1 MKRLIVDVRP
11 GEYSVTRLAPDV
23 LVPAGLLDLT
33 DALVS
38 VTRTPDELSIIAPS
52 SFAISSDSAER
63 GWRLLTVRGPL
74 EFTLTGIMAA
84 LAGELAAAGV
94 SLFAVSTYDT
104 DHLLVKHTDL
114 GRAVLALRA
123 AGHELVVA
131 QEA

>member
-11 GEYSVTRLAPDV
+11 GEYAVTRLAPDAP
-23 LVPAGLLDLT
+23 VPSGLLDLT
-33 DALVS
+33 DVLVS
-38 VTRTPDELSIIAPS
+38 VTRTPAELSIIAPA
-52 SFAISSDSAER
+52 SFAMDGDTAEQ

-94 SLFAVSTYDT
+94 SLFALSTYDT
-104 DHLLVKHTDL
+104 DHLLVKHKDL

-131 QEA
+131 PEA

>member
-11 GEYSVTRLAPDV
+11 GEYAVTRLAADAP
-23 LVPAGLLDLT
+23 VPAGLLDLT
-33 DALVS
+33 DVLVS
-38 VTRTPDELSIIAPS
+38 VTRTPAELSIIAPA
-52 SFAISSDSAER
+52 SFAVDGDTAEK

-74 EFTLTGIMAA
+74 EFTLPGIMAA

-94 SLFAVSTYDT
+94 TLFALSTYDT

-131 QEA
+131 PEA